1 MIPHDQA
8 ETTRGTF
15 RELRG
20 SGWPGQ
26 KSMKDERT
34 ELPDLLRNHP
44 PTNIPLKRLDGQKAD
59 AARGRHHEAAGTRR
73 ALAGFSLTLVMAA
86 GLAGLLLH
94 QGLVP
99 WPFRGTDAIFG
110 TWGRIPVYAPV
121 LIYAL
126 ISLFWL
132 RHAGLPI
139 REWFTW
145 KRVSPLFFAG
155 LGVSIGYSLYLFY
168 TSPFPLKS
176 AGFIPPA
183 IVMGL
188 MNAVSEEIIFRL
200 IFMQLLSAA
209 FSSRPRANLI
219 QAAVYA
225 LPHLLIGGPLFF
237 LLAAGY
243 GLLLG
248 RITHASGSIF
258 PAIICHFI
266 IDIGAIGLPLLINVG

>member
-1 MIPHDQA
+1 
-8 ETTRGTF
+8 
-15 RELRG
+15 
-20 SGWPGQ
+20 
-26 KSMKDERT
+26 MK
-34 ELPDLLRNHP
+34 
-44 PTNIPLKRLDGQKAD
+44 NILKRNPCNGPLPRHFSQSD
-59 AARGRHHEAAGTRR
+59 AFK
-73 ALAGFSLTLVMAA
+73 ALAGFSISLALGA

-94 QGLVP
+94 QGWVP
-99 WPFRGTDAIFG
+99 WPFRGAGTVFG

-121 LIYAL
+121 LLFAL

-132 RHAGLPI
+132 RQAGLPI
-139 REWFTW
+139 REWFAW
-145 KRVSPLFFAG
+145 KRVTLIFFAG

-183 IVMGL
+183 LVMGL
-188 MNAVSEEIIFRL
+188 MNAVSEEIVFRL
-200 IFMQLLSAA
+200 IFMQLLAAA
-209 FSSRPRANLI
+209 FGSRSRANLI

-248 RITHASGSIF
+248 RITLSAGSIF

>member
-1 MIPHDQA
+1 MN
-8 ETTRGTF
+8 
-15 RELRG
+15 
-20 SGWPGQ
+20 
-26 KSMKDERT
+26 DERT
-34 ELPDLLRNHP
+34 EHSDLFQNHP
-44 PTNIPLKRLDGQKAD
+44 SANIPLKGFDGQKAG
-59 AARGRHHEAAGTRR
+59 AARGRHHEAAVTRR
-73 ALAGFSLTLVMAA
+73 ALAVFSLTLVMSA

-99 WPFRGTDAIFG
+99 WPFRGTDTVFG
-110 TWGRIPVYAPV
+110 TWGRIPVCAPV
-121 LIYAL
+121 LIFAL

-139 REWFTW
+139 REWFSW
-145 KRVSPLFFAG
+145 KQVSPLFFAG

-183 IVMGL
+183 LVMGL
-188 MNAVSEEIIFRL
+188 MNAVSEEIIYRL
-200 IFMQLLSAA
+200 IFMQLLAAA
-209 FSSRPRANLI
+209 FGSRPRANLI
-219 QAAVYA
+219 QATVYA

-237 LLAAGY
+237 LLATGY

-248 RITHASGSIF
+248 RITHATGSIF

-266 IDIGAIGLPLLINVG
+266 IDIGAIGLPLLINVD

>member
-1 MIPHDQA
+1 M
-8 ETTRGTF
+8 TKRKLRGTF

-20 SGWPGQ
+20 SGWPEQ

-44 PTNIPLKRLDGQKAD
+44 PGNIPLKRLDGLKAD
-59 AARGRHHEAAGTRR
+59 AARLQNNETAGTRR
-73 ALAGFSLTLVMAA
+73 ALTGFSLTLVMAA

-94 QGLVP
+94 QGLVS
-99 WPFRGTDAIFG
+99 WPFRGADTVFG

-121 LIYAL
+121 LLFAL

-145 KRVSPLFFAG
+145 KPVMPVFIVG

-183 IVMGL
+183 LVMGL
-188 MNAVSEEIIFRL
+188 MNAVSEEIVFRL
-200 IFMQLLSAA
+200 IFMQLLAAA

-219 QAAVYA
+219 QATVYA

-248 RITHASGSIF
+248 RITLSAGSIL
-258 PAIICHFI
+258 PAVICHFI
-266 IDIGAIGLPLLINVG
+266 IDIGAIGLPLLIAPG

>member
-1 MIPHDQA
+1 
-8 ETTRGTF
+8 
-15 RELRG
+15 
-20 SGWPGQ
+20 
-26 KSMKDERT
+26 MKDKRT
-34 ELPDLLRNHP
+34 EHSEFLQNHR
-44 PTNIPLKRLDGQKAD
+44 PTNIPLKRFDGQRMD
-59 AARGRHHEAAGTRR
+59 AARGRNHEAAGTRR
-73 ALAGFSLTLVMAA
+73 ALAGFTLTLVMTA

-94 QGLVP
+94 QGWVP
-99 WPFRGTDAIFG
+99 WPFRGADTVSG
-110 TWGRIPVYAPV
+110 TWSRIPVYTPV
-121 LIYAL
+121 LMYAL

-132 RHAGLPI
+132 RPADLPI
-139 REWFTW
+139 REWFAW
-145 KRVSPLFFAG
+145 KRVTPLFLAG
-155 LGVSIGYSLYLFY
+155 LGVSIGYSFYLFY

-183 IVMGL
+183 LVMGV
-188 MNAVSEEIIFRL
+188 MNAVSEEIVFRL
-200 IFMQLLSAA
+200 IFMQLLAAA

-248 RITHASGSIF
+248 RITLAAGSIF

>member
-1 MIPHDQA
+1 MKNEQA
-8 ETTRGTF
+8 KQ
-15 RELRG
+15 
-20 SGWPGQ
+20 S
-26 KSMKDERT
+26 
-34 ELPDLLRNHP
+34 DLLQNHRL
-44 PTNIPLKRLDGQKAD
+44 TNIPLKRFNGKRAD
-59 AARGRHHEAAGTRR
+59 AAPEPHHEAAGNRR
-73 ALAGFSLTLVMAA
+73 ALAGFSLTLVLAA
-86 GLAGLLLH
+86 GLADLLLH
-94 QGLVP
+94 HGLVP
-99 WPFRGTDAIFG
+99 WPFRGADTLSG

-121 LIYAL
+121 LMFAM

-139 REWFTW
+139 RKWFAW
-145 KRVSPLFFAG
+145 KRITSIFFAG
-155 LGVSIGYSLYLFY
+155 LSVSIGYSLYLFY

-183 IVMGL
+183 LVMGL

-200 IFMQLLSAA
+200 IFMHLLTAA
-209 FSSRPRANLI
+209 FDSRPRANLI
-219 QAAVYA
+219 QATVYA

-248 RITHASGSIF
+248 RITLAAGSIF

-266 IDIGAIGLPLLINVG
+266 IDIGAIGLPLLIYVG